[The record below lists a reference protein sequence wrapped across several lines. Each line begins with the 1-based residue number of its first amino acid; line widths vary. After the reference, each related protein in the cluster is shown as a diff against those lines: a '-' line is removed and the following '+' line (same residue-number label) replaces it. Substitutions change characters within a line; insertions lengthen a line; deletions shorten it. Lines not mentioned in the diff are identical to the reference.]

1 MALVFLRAK
10 LVTLDGMPLRA
21 NTEAAK
27 VINVTIP
34 INDFSL
40 RQYQYM
46 TRTSLYYSLSMETGG
61 IEK

>member
-1 MALVFLRAK
+1 MVLVFLRAK

-46 TRTSLYYSLSMETGG
+46 TRTSLYY
-61 IEK
+61 